1 VLLPYDNANRF
12 VQELAGHSGPLAT
25 WTAWVA
31 PRTLKPA
38 EAARLTGMAEAE
50 LRAVNL
56 IPPRMLVKVGSTL
69 LVPRAAHTQQDVAG
83 PVVENAMLSLAQE
96 ARPRR
101 RVSLKAG
108 RQGATVMAIARHYRL
123 SPSQVAQWNGTTP
136 QGRFKPGQAITLM
149 LPPTAAPGAPSA
161 PSALS
166 AAAGKGRSGVAAA
179 PAKHSAARA
188 ATHHPTRAATHAAAP
203 PAVTRHAAR

>member
-1 VLLPYDNANRF
+1 
-12 VQELAGHSGPLAT
+12 
-25 WTAWVA
+25 
-31 PRTLKPA
+31 
-38 EAARLTGMAEAE
+38 MAEAE

-108 RQGATVMAIARHYRL
+108 RQGTTVAAIARQYRL
-123 SPSQVAQWNGTTP
+123 MPSQVARWNATTP
-136 QGRFKPGQAITLM
+136 QGRFKPGQTITLM
-149 LPPTAAPGAPSA
+149 LPPAPVAAPTAPTAPTAAPAAPA
-161 PSALS
+161 T
-166 AAAGKGRSGVAAA
+166 AGKGRPALAAG
-179 PAKHSAARA
+179 PVGRSAARA
-188 ATHHPTRAATHAAAP
+188 ATHRPARPSAQAAAP
-203 PAVTRHAAR
+203 PGVTRHAAR